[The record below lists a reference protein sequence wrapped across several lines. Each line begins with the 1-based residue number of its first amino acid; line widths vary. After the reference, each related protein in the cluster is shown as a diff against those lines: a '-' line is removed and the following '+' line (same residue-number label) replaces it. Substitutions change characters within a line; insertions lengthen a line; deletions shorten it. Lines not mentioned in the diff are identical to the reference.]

1 MLTTRFGHISRFNKE
16 EKLKVVSEN
25 ADGLRVSGL
34 QILRLEAADP
44 LAVAMPRIPSHNDG
58 LERAE
63 GTNPLNLEHMDM
75 GDAVEEVT
83 DAGTSA
89 APAVPEPQT
98 KKAKKVSK
106 K

>member
-44 LAVAMPRIPSHNDG
+44 LAVAMPRIPSHDDG
-58 LERAE
+58 LELAE
-63 GTNPLNLEHMDM
+63 DTNPFNLEHMDM
-75 GDAVEEVT
+75 GDGVEEVT
-83 DAGTSA
+83 TA
-89 APAVPEPQT
+89 APGAPEP
-98 KKAKKVSK
+98 KAKKASK